1 MLQISARNIEYARR
15 SKIREEQQQ
24 QLGFE
29 TMGKCLLVKEGRMG
43 ERGISGGPW
52 GPHTS
57 AGRAPCAGRAC
68 TWCACLVGP
77 LGTSQVPL
85 CPILCVKFLYNFSG
99 IFRETFFVGY
109 FSNFINDSS
118 TGKYFQMM
126 ENQTQN

>member
-57 AGRAPCAGRAC
+57 AGRDPCAG
-68 TWCACLVGP
+68 GP
-77 LGTSQVPL
+77 LGISQVPL
-85 CPILCVKFLYNFSG
+85 CPILCVKILYNFSG